1 LSGGGIGKRYSVML
15 RMIGTIYVGC
25 KSQPAL
31 YNAVLG
37 SRVDREELSRMM
49 VSSILPHGNN
59 IWRCVMENKNNF
71 PDIEP
76 EEMPAFLNHVAS
88 EYFKDN
94 QEIMFKL
101 AQCSMY
107 IFAMNSFGKR

>member
-1 LSGGGIGKRYSVML
+1 
-15 RMIGTIYVGC
+15 
-25 KSQPAL
+25 
-31 YNAVLG
+31 
-37 SRVDREELSRMM
+37 
-49 VSSILPHGNN
+49 
-59 IWRCVMENKNNF
+59 MENKNSF

-76 EEMPAFLNHVAS
+76 EEMPAFLNQVAS

>member
-1 LSGGGIGKRYSVML
+1 
-15 RMIGTIYVGC
+15 
-25 KSQPAL
+25 
-31 YNAVLG
+31 
-37 SRVDREELSRMM
+37 
-49 VSSILPHGNN
+49 
-59 IWRCVMENKNNF
+59 MENKNNF

-107 IFAMNSFGKR
+107 IFAMNNFGKR